1 MKVSVGFPSPEEGGM
16 GRGDGEGEADDSVAA
31 VTIY

>member
-1 MKVSVGFPSPEEGGM
+1 MKVSVGFPGPEEGG
-16 GRGDGEGEADDSVAA
+16 GGGGDGEGEADDSVAA

>member
-1 MKVSVGFPSPEEGGM
+1 MKVSVGFPSPEEGGR